1 MHRNMGTAD
10 RVVRA
15 AVAAPLL
22 LVLALVVANS
32 TLIGVALVTLAGV
45 MLLTAAVG
53 FCPLYVPL
61 GFDTCSER
69 APRAQ

>member
-1 MHRNMGTAD
+1 MQRNMGTAD

-15 AVAAPLL
+15 AIVAPLL
-22 LVLALVVANS
+22 LVLALVVATS

-61 GFDTCSER
+61 GFTTRS
-69 APRAQ
+69 